1 MLQPQ
6 RLHKTIVSVI
16 AGTLILL
23 TVTAILQ
30 LNKLA
35 ERNRAVVATLA
46 RIEGQ
51 TQHIN
56 ALEWQ
61 AIAEKNITSEAIQ
74 TIVEIRSQLLATVEG
89 LQAEYPETFVLD
101 RFHTV
106 YGEYVTALD
115 EEIAAL
121 QAGDF
126 ALAQELDEERVDPG
140 FETLLEIM
148 GEIRGRYEDLAQAA
162 VRWTE
167 RGMLV
172 VVLASTLAFLA
183 LFWVYARTRYREA
196 LALTQ
201 QHVLRA
207 SEERFRALT
216 ENSTDLIAIVDP
228 EYVFHYV
235 SSAAVKIFGYGEG
248 ALVGANMLDV
258 VHPDDAPMLR
268 DSLKK
273 PHFEGHTQTIE
284 FRVRKADG
292 TWAYAES
299 GICHLLANPTIAGF
313 VLNVRDISE
322 RKEAEK
328 QLFHNAFH
336 DVLTQLP
343 NRALFL
349 DRVEAAVH
357 RAQRHPPMMVAVFF
371 IDIDDFKIV
380 NDSLG
385 HDAGDQLIL
394 KISARMKHSLRAVD
408 TVGRADEP
416 GGPVNALA
424 RMGGDEFTVLLEDI
438 RDPAEAL
445 RIAERIQSAIS
456 APLALCGQDVFKT
469 VSIGIALSTG
479 QIGSEELIRNA
490 DIAMYRAKKLGGARS
505 EIFDTAMHA
514 QVMQRL
520 ILEAELRRALELQEF
535 RLHYQPIVSMQTG
548 QVTGLEALLRWQ
560 RPGVGLVYPLDFLPV
575 AEETGLIRVIGEWVL
590 RQACTQAAG
599 WQRTI
604 PREPPI
610 SIAVNIANKQFN
622 TPGIVESV
630 AETLRVTGIDPAT
643 VHLEITETVAME
655 DAERTREIVAQ
666 LKALGVKLS
675 LDDFGT
681 GYSSLSYLR
690 RFEVDSLKLDRS
702 FISHLDDNQ
711 ENRAIVSAIVAL
723 ASALRI
729 DVVAEGIER
738 IEEMDVLMRA
748 GCVFAQGYYFSR
760 PVDADKI
767 AGLLAEGGAKVKS
780 GVRAS

>member
-1 MLQPQ
+1 MLQSL

-16 AGTLILL
+16 AGTLALL
-23 TVTAILQ
+23 TVVAILQ

-35 ERNRAVVATLA
+35 DENRAVVATLA
-46 RIEGQ
+46 GIEARAQ
-51 TQHIN
+51 QIN

-61 AIAEKNITSEAIQ
+61 AIAEKKITSEAVQ
-74 TIVEIRSQLLATVEG
+74 KLVEVRSQLLATVKG
-89 LQAEYPETFVLD
+89 LQGNYADAVVLD
-101 RFHTV
+101 HFYAL
-106 YGEYVTALD
+106 YGTYVTALD

-126 ALAQELDEERVDPG
+126 ALAQEVDEERVDPG
-140 FETLLEIM
+140 FEALLEVI
-148 GEIRGRYEDLAQAA
+148 GEARNRYEDLAQSK
-162 VRWTE
+162 VRWAE
-167 RGMLV
+167 RWILLV
-172 VVLASTLAFLA
+172 VAVSTLAFLA
-183 LFWVYARTRYREA
+183 LFWVYARTRNREA
-196 LALTQ
+196 VALAQ
-201 QHVLRA
+201 QEVLRA

-228 EYVFHYV
+228 GCVVRYV
-235 SSAAVKIFGYGEG
+235 SSAAAKVFGYREDV
-248 ALVGANMLDV
+248 LVGANMFDV

-268 DSLKK
+268 NSLKK
-273 PHFEGHTQTIE
+273 QHFEGHAQTVE

-299 GICHLLANPTIAGF
+299 GIRHLLANPIIAGF

-328 QLFHNAFH
+328 QLFYNAFH

-357 RAQRHPPMMVAVFF
+357 RAQRHPPVMVTVFF
-371 IDIDDFKIV
+371 IDIDDFKTV

-394 KISARMKHSLRAVD
+394 WVSARLKHSLRAAD
-408 TVGRADEP
+408 TVGRADDP
-416 GGPVNALA
+416 GGPANSVA

-438 RDPAEAL
+438 KDPADAL

-456 APLALCGQDVFKT
+456 VPLALCGQDVFKT
-469 VSIGIALSTG
+469 ASIGIAFSAG
-479 QIGSEELIRNA
+479 QIDSEKLIRNA

-514 QVMQRL
+514 QVLQRL
-520 ILEAELRRALELQEF
+520 KLEAELRHALEQEEF

-575 AEETGLIRVIGEWVL
+575 AEETGLIRVIGKWVL
-590 RQACTQAAG
+590 REACTQCAG
-599 WQRTI
+599 WQRAI
-604 PREPPI
+604 PRERPI
-610 SIAVNIANKQFN
+610 SISVNIANKQFN
-622 TPGIVESV
+622 SPGFVESV
-630 AETLRVTGIDPAT
+630 AETLRATGIDPT
-643 VHLEITETVAME
+643 MVHLEITETVAME
-655 DAERTREIVAQ
+655 DAERTREMLAQ

-681 GYSSLSYLR
+681 GYSSLNYLR
-690 RFEVDSLKLDRS
+690 RFGVDSLKLDRS

-711 ENRAIVSAIVAL
+711 ENQAIVSTIMAL
-723 ASALRI
+723 ARALRI
-729 DVVAEGIER
+729 DVVAEGLER
-738 IEEMDVLMRA
+738 IEEMDELVRA
-748 GCVFAQGYYFSR
+748 GCVLAQGYYFSR
-760 PVDADKI
+760 PVDADKV
-767 AGLLAEGGAKVKS
+767 AGLLAK
-780 GVRAS
+780 GVQNPSM